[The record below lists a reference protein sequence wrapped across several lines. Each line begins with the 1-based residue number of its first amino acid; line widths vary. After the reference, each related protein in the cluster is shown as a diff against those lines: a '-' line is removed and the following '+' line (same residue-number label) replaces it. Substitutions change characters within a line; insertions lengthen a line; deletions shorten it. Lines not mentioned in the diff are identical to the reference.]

1 MLAILRR
8 VLVLVTIVAF
18 AGGMTVQATPSA
30 AALGLS
36 SSSEADTGC
45 HHMATHH
52 PGKQS
57 PMPTRG
63 TDTDCVKQMGCLG
76 TPSLP
81 IRQGEPAIPVSY
93 TRITY
98 PLPSTLRVGGSVE
111 PELLPPIGR

>member
-57 PMPTRG
+57 PMSTRG
-63 TDTDCVKQMGCLG
+63 TETARTLKNEYTTSPTNARPTTALSNMKRRNHV
-76 TPSLP
+76 TPRS
-81 IRQGEPAIPVSY
+81 AK
-93 TRITY
+93 
-98 PLPSTLRVGGSVE
+98 
-111 PELLPPIGR
+111 